1 MAHATLE
8 AKTMLDTHPW
18 PGHVDR
24 DFLARCIEEC
34 FACSQTCTSCADA
47 CLSEETVAELRKC
60 IRLNL
65 DCADICDTTGR
76 LLTRQT
82 EYDAP
87 TSKAQLQAC
96 REVCATCAQECERH
110 AGMHE
115 HCRICAEA
123 CRRCEKACD
132 ELLTA
137 MK

>member
-1 MAHATLE
+1 MASTA
-8 AKTMLDTHPW
+8 AAMLNTHPW

-24 DFLARCIEEC
+24 DVLAYCID
-34 FACSQTCTSCADA
+34 ACYGCSCTCTSCADA

-65 DCADICDTTGR
+65 DCADICSATGQI
-76 LLTRQT
+76 LVRQT

-96 REVCATCAQECERH
+96 IEICRTCADECVRHAEHHVHCRVCAEQ
-110 AGMHE
+110 
-115 HCRICAEA
+115 
-123 CRRCEKACD
+123 CRRCGEAC
-132 ELLTA
+132 EALLLA